1 MSEEDEISSKRAKGP
16 LDVSRR
22 ALLIGAGSTAA
33 LLGLGALRY
42 AGHNPL
48 VRPPGGQDEAR
59 LVSACIRC
67 EKCYEACPRGVI
79 VPAHIEDGLLGMRS
93 PALKFDADFC
103 DYCADE
109 NGGEPLCVKLPADAT
124 AENTLLGLAVIDEAQ
139 CLAFRDTGCRYCYD
153 ACPYEAIELTG
164 EGANPHVSVLAD
176 KCNGCGACESVCVSL
191 KAGSIVS
198 GAQERA
204 IVVVLSVGLIAGVSM
219 GTLSGFGW
227 ETFSALCPLGALATM
242 IATKT
247 VVPRAVVSIVIM
259 AVLVLAVG
267 RAFCGWVCPV
277 PLLDRVRGFFRSPK
291 KRTALEQAKRSEM
304 LASSERAKRVE
315 GSPTAA
321 DGAYSHDCGS
331 CSSCKGVRAKL
342 DSRHYVLGGA
352 LLSTAVF
359 GFPVFCL
366 VCPIGLTFATV
377 LVVWRL
383 FAAGDMTW
391 SVVLIPLLLVVELVF
406 LRKWCTRFCPMA
418 GLMNLVS
425 RFSKTWRPVIDESK
439 CLETVNGAACSKC
452 AIACEA
458 DINLRHPD
466 FGERTL
472 ADCTRCRACVDAC
485 PAKAVSMPFLVKKGA
500 GPQASTVVLADIDE
514 KTAE

>member
-1 MSEEDEISSKRAKGP
+1 MNSNKLRTI
-16 LDVSRR
+16 V
-22 ALLIGAGSTAA
+22 AA
-33 LLGLGALRY
+33 
-42 AGHNPL
+42 
-48 VRPPGGQDEAR
+48 
-59 LVSACIRC
+59 
-67 EKCYEACPRGVI
+67 
-79 VPAHIEDGLLGMRS
+79 
-93 PALKFDADFC
+93 
-103 DYCADE
+103 
-109 NGGEPLCVKLPADAT
+109 
-124 AENTLLGLAVIDEAQ
+124 
-139 CLAFRDTGCRYCYD
+139 
-153 ACPYEAIELTG
+153 AIF
-164 EGANPHVSVLAD
+164 
-176 KCNGCGACESVCVSL
+176 
-191 KAGSIVS
+191 
-198 GAQERA
+198 
-204 IVVVLSVGLIAGVSM
+204 VVLSVGLIAGVSM

-227 ETFSALCPLGALATM
+227 ETFSALCPLGALTM

-267 RAFCGWVCPV
+267 RAFCGWICPV

-304 LASSERAKRVE
+304 LGIAKSELGEAAASPERAKRVE
-315 GSPTAA
+315 GYPTAA
-321 DGAYSHDCGS
+321 DGACSHDCGS

-500 GPQASTVVLADIDE
+500 GSQASTVVLADIDE

>member
-1 MSEEDEISSKRAKGP
+1 M
-16 LDVSRR
+16 
-22 ALLIGAGSTAA
+22 
-33 LLGLGALRY
+33 
-42 AGHNPL
+42 
-48 VRPPGGQDEAR
+48 
-59 LVSACIRC
+59 
-67 EKCYEACPRGVI
+67 
-79 VPAHIEDGLLGMRS
+79 
-93 PALKFDADFC
+93 
-103 DYCADE
+103 
-109 NGGEPLCVKLPADAT
+109 
-124 AENTLLGLAVIDEAQ
+124 
-139 CLAFRDTGCRYCYD
+139 
-153 ACPYEAIELTG
+153 
-164 EGANPHVSVLAD
+164 
-176 KCNGCGACESVCVSL
+176 
-191 KAGSIVS
+191 
-198 GAQERA
+198 
-204 IVVVLSVGLIAGVSM
+204 
-219 GTLSGFGW
+219 
-227 ETFSALCPLGALATM
+227 
-242 IATKT
+242 
-247 VVPRAVVSIVIM
+247 
-259 AVLVLAVG
+259 
-267 RAFCGWVCPV
+267 
-277 PLLDRVRGFFRSPK
+277 
-291 KRTALEQAKRSEM
+291 
-304 LASSERAKRVE
+304 
-315 GSPTAA
+315 
-321 DGAYSHDCGS
+321 
-331 CSSCKGVRAKL
+331 RAKL

-425 RFSKTWRPVIDESK
+425 RFGKTWRPVIDESK
-439 CLETVNGAACSKC
+439 CLETVNGAPCSKC

-485 PAKAVSMPFLVKKGA
+485 PAKAVSMPLLVKKGA

>member
-1 MSEEDEISSKRAKGP
+1 MGAARAGARGLRRITRRIDPAINGALVAIEPETGFIKAMVGGDDWENNKLNLATGERGVPNPGRPSGSSFKVFTLIAALEAGISPQTMVDCSSPATIPNTGYTGANALQNIDNNNYGTISIQRAFAKSSNTGFVR
-16 LDVSRR
+16 LEM
-22 ALLIGAGSTAA
+22 ALGIDKVIATAKKMGIGSTLEANPS
-33 LLGLGALRY
+33 LTLGQSNVTMLDMASAY
-42 AGHNPL
+42 AII
-48 VRPPGGQDEAR
+48 A
-59 LVSACIRC
+59 
-67 EKCYEACPRGVI
+67 
-79 VPAHIEDGLLGMRS
+79 
-93 PALKFDADFC
+93 
-103 DYCADE
+103 
-109 NGGEPLCVKLPADAT
+109 NGGVR
-124 AENTLLGLAVIDEAQ
+124 V
-139 CLAFRDTGCRYCYD
+139 
-153 ACPYEAIELTG
+153 
-164 EGANPHVSVLAD
+164 
-176 KCNGCGACESVCVSL
+176 
-191 KAGSIVS
+191 
-198 GAQERA
+198 
-204 IVVVLSVGLIAGVSM
+204 
-219 GTLSGFGW
+219 
-227 ETFSALCPLGALATM
+227 
-242 IATKT
+242 
-247 VVPRAVVSIVIM
+247 
-259 AVLVLAVG
+259 
-267 RAFCGWVCPV
+267 
-277 PLLDRVRGFFRSPK
+277 DR
-291 KRTALEQAKRSEM
+291 
-304 LASSERAKRVE
+304 
-315 GSPTAA
+315 SPTAA